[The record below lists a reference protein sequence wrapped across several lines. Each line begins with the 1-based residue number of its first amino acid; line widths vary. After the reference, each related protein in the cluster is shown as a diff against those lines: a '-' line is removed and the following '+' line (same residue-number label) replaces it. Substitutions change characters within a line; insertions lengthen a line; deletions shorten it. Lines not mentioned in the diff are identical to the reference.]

1 MKTLALS
8 RTLTLC
14 VTCLTMGCSNPQPI
28 REIAT
33 TGADPS
39 TGFEDHHKYHFAYVD
54 VKDSAHHYQIGNEPG
69 GDESY
74 VRSVISRQLEK
85 VGMDRRDYGNNARA
99 DIHVICRF
107 RHKLMKPAVTPG
119 FQIKV
124 TDIGQC
130 TLKIIDLRANQVL
143 FDKSWMQGNQSGGWE
158 AFIEQVFTEWKIQG
172 AGSRHQ

>member
-1 MKTLALS
+1 M
-8 RTLTLC
+8 LC
-14 VTCLTMGCSNPQPI
+14 TTYLTMGCSNQQPI

-33 TGADPS
+33 TGAAPS
-39 TGFEDHHKYHFAYVD
+39 TRLGDPHQDHLAYVD

-74 VRSVISRQLEK
+74 VRSVISQQLER
-85 VGMDRRDYGNNARA
+85 VGIDRRDYGNNAKA

-124 TDIGQC
+124 TNMGQC

-143 FDKSWMQGNQSGGWE
+143 FDKSWTKGNQSGEWE
-158 AFIEQVFTEWKIQG
+158 AFIKQVFTEWKIQR
-172 AGSRHQ
+172 AGSRHQS